1 MFDSFISSIS
11 NMFDSI
17 VGMAESTEATLL
29 GIRTA
34 DTGNTQETIY
44 NKFVEYNKLLAK
56 FEAAQISG
64 DIKTAESSYS
74 SLLGM
79 SGDLSQAG
87 YKTEITNLLENKLA
101 NFDSNKDILRVNIV
115 DGLGTLLNLTQ
126 EQTNQLQTA
135 AKDGAITNLELSN
148 IKGLTETQKNGI
160 LEFANNSS
168 YFSTEDTLQNV
179 ATLTRLQL
187 DAFKKAQAEETE
199 GLSKKTFTTGDYIGT
214 QEKIDISKALGV
226 SYDTAKPMVEQLQSL
241 SVSKDLKKD
250 LSSILGYSGYELDTT
265 KTAQLKSLSQY
276 LSPEIASALS
286 GIESESIANIEQRNI
301 FEAAKS
307 DFNKRLST
315 AQNTL
320 DTLNSAIASAE
331 NSYAFWDA
339 KVEKTDNGSSN
350 YKTYKAN
357 RAAAA
362 QALWGDLPPQINSQ
376 KALLSSLYEEKQ
388 LKGYAMGGY
397 TGNIPT
403 NAIAG
408 FVHGQEYVLDSNAT
422 SQINSIGS
430 VTDMVSRYTS
440 TNGFTRELIDIKN
453 VILEQSKYF
462 NGIISELKN
471 QVRIL
476 TESRDIQNESLVVLE
491 AIEEVA

>member
-1 MFDSFISSIS
+1 
-11 NMFDSI
+11 MFDSI

-199 GLSKKTFTTGDYIGT
+199 SLSKKSFTINDYIGT

-241 SVSKDLKKD
+241 SVSTDLKKD

-265 KTAQLKSLSQY
+265 KTAQVKSLSQY
-276 LSPEIASALS
+276 LSPKIASALS
-286 GIESESIANIEQRNI
+286 GIESESVANIETRKQQQI
-301 FEAAKS
+301 FEANKS
-307 DFNKRLST
+307 
-315 AQNTL
+315 
-320 DTLNSAIASAE
+320 
-331 NSYAFWDA
+331 AFLQ
-339 KVEKTDNGSSN
+339 KLE
-350 YKTYKAN
+350 
-357 RAAAA
+357 
-362 QALWGDLPPQINSQ
+362 QSQ
-376 KALLSSLYEEKQ
+376 LELSSRISQIGTLQAGYDYWKRKDEGDGEGKKYKPAKDAARVAINENNTNIARLQ
-388 LKGYAMGGY
+388 TLIPQLEQERILKGYASGGY
-397 TGNIPT
+397 TGDGGKYEP
-403 NAIAG
+403 AG
-408 FVHGQEYVLDSNAT
+408 IVHRGEYVV
-422 SQINSIGS
+422 NSETTRDLGLNNNS
-430 VTDMVSRYTS
+430 GGV
-440 TNGFTRELIDIKN
+440 FTEI
-453 VILEQSKYF
+453 VA
-462 NGIISELKN
+462 ELKQIKKEN
-471 QVRIL
+471 NDMKLLMVKL
-476 TESRDIQNESLVVLE
+476 TADNSKMLTIDRATYANK
-491 AIEEVA
+491 